1 MPGAPDQT
9 ALATLSEAGRAEAH
23 RRWLVLRPHLE
34 DGVPLTH
41 VAAQSGI
48 PHRTLQRW
56 LARYRAGGLA
66 GLGRAARADRGR
78 SRFPEPLRLLA
89 EGLALRTPAPSA
101 AQVHRQVTE
110 VAEREGWPVPSYSA
124 VYAIIRG
131 IDPALRTLAVEGAK
145 RYAEVFE
152 LVYRRQAARP
162 NEIWQADHT
171 QLDLWV
177 VTPAGHPARPWLT
190 VIEDDHSRAI
200 AGYAV
205 NLGAPSALQTALAL
219 RQAIWRKADP
229 AWHVCGIP
237 SVFYTDHG
245 SDFTSRHLE
254 QAAADLGMRLVFSLP
269 GQPPRGRGKVER
281 YLDTVNQMCLAALPG
296 YAPRGTRDRAG
307 QARLTLAEL
316 DAALGEFIVKVY
328 NHRVHGETGQPPQA
342 RWEAGGFLPR
352 LPESAEQLDLLLL
365 TVAKPRKVHPDGIHF
380 QGLRYLNPVLAAYV
394 GEPVT
399 IRYDPR
405 DLADIRVFHRDRFLT
420 RAICPDL
427 AAATVSLKEITAAR
441 TARRRELR
449 RQIGERASVVDRLI
463 AVHAP
468 PPPGPPAKAV
478 TAESQ
483 PGPRLA
489 AMSRSASRS
498 VWSGWT
504 WSSIPP
510 WMSSSLPANRSAMS
524 TLEAR
529 AQASGLSA
537 PS

>member
-1 MPGAPDQT
+1 MPQPGGKT
-9 ALATLSEAGRAEAH
+9 ALATLSETGRAEAH

-34 DGVPLTH
+34 DGVPLTR

-66 GLGRAARADRGR
+66 GLGRTGRADRGR

-124 VYAIIRG
+124 VYAIICG
-131 IDPALRTLAVEGAK
+131 IDPALRTLAVEGAR

-177 VTPAGHPARPWLT
+177 VTPAGQPARPWLT

-269 GQPPRGRGKVER
+269 GQPRGRGKVER
-281 YLDTVNQMCLAALPG
+281 YMDTVNQMCLSALPG
-296 YAPRGTRDRAG
+296 YAPRGTRDRAAL
-307 QARLTLAEL
+307 ARLTLAEL

-342 RWEAGGFLPR
+342 R
-352 LPESAEQLDLLLL
+352 
-365 TVAKPRKVHPDGIHF
+365 
-380 QGLRYLNPVLAAYV
+380 
-394 GEPVT
+394 
-399 IRYDPR
+399 
-405 DLADIRVFHRDRFLT
+405 
-420 RAICPDL
+420 
-427 AAATVSLKEITAAR
+427 
-441 TARRRELR
+441 
-449 RQIGERASVVDRLI
+449 
-463 AVHAP
+463 
-468 PPPGPPAKAV
+468 
-478 TAESQ
+478 
-483 PGPRLA
+483 
-489 AMSRSASRS
+489 
-498 VWSGWT
+498 
-504 WSSIPP
+504 
-510 WMSSSLPANRSAMS
+510 
-524 TLEAR
+524 
-529 AQASGLSA
+529 
-537 PS
+537 